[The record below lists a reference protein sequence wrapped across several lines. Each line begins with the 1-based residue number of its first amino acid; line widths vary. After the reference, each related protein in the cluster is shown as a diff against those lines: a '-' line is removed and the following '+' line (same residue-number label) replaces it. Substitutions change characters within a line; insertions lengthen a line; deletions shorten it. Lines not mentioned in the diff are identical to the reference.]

1 MASPIR
7 ARAVWMLDRLTGSND
22 LSSGNREVAQM
33 KKPPAAFAGGGL
45 GSAGS
50 AKSGSSGSFSRAHVV
65 GANSNGGNG
74 NSAAKA
80 GVTVRVGAVAMHDV
94 VGSRPEGNRWSQG
107 IGLAS
112 VNQFVSTALSG
123 KTFFAPK
130 ASPSYSPPSNKAIVT
145 QVTIGP
151 TPLPGEAI

>member
-1 MASPIR
+1 
-7 ARAVWMLDRLTGSND
+7 
-22 LSSGNREVAQM
+22 M

-80 GVTVRVGAVAMHDV
+80 GMTIRVGAEKTHDV
-94 VGSRPEGNRWSQG
+94 DSKLNRGIWGESRSETLFGRQVSHRLDSCALNRIRDCWLYK
-107 IGLAS
+107 LAGS
-112 VNQFVSTALSG
+112 VNSR
-123 KTFFAPK
+123 
-130 ASPSYSPPSNKAIVT
+130 
-145 QVTIGP
+145 
-151 TPLPGEAI
+151 